1 MIQSK
6 TVSDFMP
13 NLLDGIGIFD
23 ILNAQ
28 NVPWRETVK
37 ATDLNRLYYAHS
49 SQKRLSKLCEDLL
62 ALHDYDGYISYVA
75 GMCYTLYGD
84 KWNRIYNAL
93 TLDYDPIEN
102 YSMIE
107 TVSDTG
113 TNERT
118 TSDTGTVSNDTESAD
133 GGTVT
138 ESGTN
143 GTDTGAYGFNS
154 NTSVPTDTTDATT
167 NNTTTRNLTGTENAT
182 ETRNLTGTEN
192 SEHDYKIERKR
203 SGNIGVTTSQQMAQ
217 SEIELRQYQFFN
229 GVFEDLDSI
238 ITLYV
243 W

>member
-1 MIQSK
+1 MIPSK

-37 ATDLNRLYYAHS
+37 ATELNRLYYAHS

-62 ALHDYDGYISYVA
+62 VLYDYDGYISYVA
-75 GMCYTLYGD
+75 EMCYALYSD

-102 YSMIE
+102 YSMTERVI
-107 TVSDTG
+107 DTG
-113 TNERT
+113 KDERT
-118 TSDTGTVSNDTESAD
+118 TSDTGTVSNVAETTD
-133 GGTVT
+133 GGTLT

-143 GTDTGAYGFNS
+143 GTDTGLYGFNS
-154 NTSVPTDTTDATT
+154 STSVPTDTTDAKT

-182 ETRNLTGTEN
+182 ETRNLTGTESN
-192 SEHDYKIERKR
+192 EHDYKTERKR

>member
-1 MIQSK
+1 MKQSM

-13 NLLDGIGIFD
+13 HLLDGIGIFD

-28 NVPWRETVK
+28 DVPWRETVK

-75 GMCYTLYGD
+75 GMCYTLYSD

-102 YSMIE
+102 YSMTEKVI
-107 TVSDTG
+107 DTG
-113 TNERT
+113 TDERT
-118 TSDTGTVSNDTESAD
+118 TRDTGTVSNTAETTD
-133 GGTVT
+133 GGTLT

-143 GTDTGAYGFNS
+143 GTDTSLYGFNS
-154 NTSVPTDTTDATT
+154 STSVPTDTTDAKT

-182 ETRNLTGTEN
+182 ETRNLTGTESN
-192 SEHDYKIERKR
+192 EHDYKTERKR

-217 SEIELRQYQFFN
+217 SEIELRQYKFFN